1 MLGHRPMV
9 PEDYLAILKRR
20 WWIVLLPVL
29 ILPILAY
36 AFSYTIPPRY
46 LSQTLV
52 IIEAPKVPD
61 NYVKPV
67 ISSDLDSR
75 LASMK
80 EQILSRSHVQPII
93 ERYNLYGN
101 GHIDMDDRI
110 ELVRKDIDI
119 KPIHSEV
126 ARAGGL
132 PGFFISFKADDA
144 HTAQLVCGE
153 ITTLFLN
160 ENLKSREASAEGT
173 TDFLKGQLSDA
184 KRNLDEQDAKL
195 ANFQRQYSGRLPDQA
210 GANSQMLTS
219 LNTQLEAT
227 TQQLN
232 RAEQDRSY
240 LQTMITQQSTAAVT
254 SSPGL
259 PAMPSL
265 AASPLQQEL
274 QIQLQALEAQQ
285 AQLTTQ
291 YTDDYPDVI
300 AVKRKIADVKKQ
312 LAHTASSAASG
323 TSASGVPYAS
333 RESIGMQQL
342 RAQLR
347 AADVGIDERRKEQSR
362 LQAQIGSYQGKIEST
377 PMVEEQYKQLTRDY
391 QTAQAFYDELLGKMN
406 QSKMA
411 TDLEK
416 RQQGEQFTMVDAAN
430 LPDAPFSP
438 KRGLFLGSGTAFGLF
453 LGLAISGLLEFRD
466 TTLRSERDV
475 WAFTKLPTLGLVG
488 YSENAKR
495 DVART
500 GRGKG
505 LKGLLPSRK
514 PRQMAGAQG

>member
-20 WWIVLLPVL
+20 WWIVLLPLL

-52 IIEAPKVPD
+52 IIEAPKVAD

-67 ISSDLDSR
+67 MSTDLDSR
-75 LASMK
+75 LASMR

-93 ERYNLYGN
+93 ERYGLYGG

-110 ELVRKDIDI
+110 DLVRKDIDI

-132 PGFFISFKADDA
+132 PGFTISFKADDA
-144 HTAQLVCGE
+144 HTAQSVCSE

-173 TDFLKGQLSDA
+173 TDFLKGQLNDA

-195 ANFQRQYSGRLPDQA
+195 ANFQRQYSGRLPDQE
-210 GANSQMLTS
+210 GANSQMLSS
-219 LNTQLEAT
+219 LNTQLEAA

-240 LQTMITQQSTAAVT
+240 LQTMITQQSTAPSVA
-254 SSPGL
+254 SPGV
-259 PAMPSL
+259 PS
-265 AASPLQQEL
+265 APSIGVSPLQQEL
-274 QIQLQALEAQQ
+274 QIQLQSLEAQE

-312 LAHTASSAASG
+312 LAHTSSPQVSG
-323 TSASGVPYAS
+323 PSTSGVSYAS

-347 AADVGIDERRKEQSR
+347 AADVGIEERRKEQSR
-362 LQAQIGSYQGKIEST
+362 LQASIGSYQGKIESS
-377 PMVEEQYKQLTRDY
+377 PMVEEQFKQLTRDY
-391 QTAQAFYDELLGKMN
+391 TTAQGFYDDLLGKMN

-416 RQQGEQFTMVDAAN
+416 RQEGEQFTMVDAAN

-438 KRGLFLGSGTAFGLF
+438 NRSLFLGSGAAFGLM
-453 LGLAISGLLEFRD
+453 LGLVISGLLEYRD
-466 TTLRSERDV
+466 TTLRSERDI
-475 WAFTKLPTLGLVG
+475 WAFTKMPTLGLIG
-488 YSENAKR
+488 YSEAIRRDAVSTGKR
-495 DVART
+495 RVLKRLLSFRKAR
-500 GRGKG
+500 
-505 LKGLLPSRK
+505 PV
-514 PRQMAGAQG
+514 AGAQG

>member
-20 WWIVLLPVL
+20 WWIVLLPLL

-36 AFSYTIPPRY
+36 AFSYTVSPQY

-93 ERYNLYGN
+93 ERYSLYGTS
-101 GHIDMDDRI
+101 HMDMDDRI
-110 ELVRKDIDI
+110 DLVRKDIDI

-126 ARAGGL
+126 ARSGGL

-144 HTAQLVCGE
+144 HTAQLVCSE

-173 TDFLKGQLSDA
+173 TDFLKGQLNDA

-195 ANFQRQYSGRLPDQA
+195 ANFQRQYSGRLPDQE
-210 GANSQMLTS
+210 GANSQMLGS
-219 LNTQLEAT
+219 LNTQLEAA
-227 TQQLN
+227 TQQLS

-240 LQTMITQQSTAAVT
+240 LQTMITQQSAAPSIAT
-254 SSPGL
+254 PGV
-259 PAMPSL
+259 PSTL
-265 AASPLQQEL
+265 SIGLSPLQQEL
-274 QIQLQALEAQQ
+274 QTQLQSLEAQQ

-312 LAHTASSAASG
+312 LAHAASPAASG
-323 TSASGVPYAS
+323 SSTSGIPYAS

-347 AADVGIDERRKEQSR
+347 AADVGIDTRRKEQSR
-362 LQAQIGSYQGKIEST
+362 LQGSIGAYQGKLEST

-391 QTAQAFYDELLGKMN
+391 QTAQGFYDELLGKMN

-416 RQQGEQFTMVDAAN
+416 RQEGEQFTMVDAAN

-438 KRGLFLGSGTAFGLF
+438 KRGLFLGSGAAFGLL
-453 LGLAISGLLEFRD
+453 LGLAISGLLEYRD
-466 TTLRSERDV
+466 TSLRSERDV
-475 WAFTKLPTLGLVG
+475 WAFTKLPTLGLIG
-488 YSENAKR
+488 YSHAIKRENAGSSI
-495 DVART
+495 RT
-500 GRGKG
+500 SLRGR
-505 LKGLLPSRK
+505 LPFRK
-514 PRQMAGAQG
+514 VRTAAGAQG